1 MMMSCK
7 QMTHLISQGLDRELS
22 RRERMTLSLHLMM
35 CRGCTNFRDN
45 MQFLHKACHRLADG
59 AGARTE

>member
-22 RRERMTLSLHLMM
+22 TRESMTLRLHLMM
-35 CRGCTNFRDN
+35 CSGCTNFRNN
-45 MQFLHKACHRLADG
+45 MQFLHQACERFEAD
-59 AGARTE
+59 AGTRSE